1 MDGAEGTNAFT
12 YKVMSVLP
20 SSVCW
25 KFTGFP
31 YKDEAYTFIYMSIDS
46 GESTLQI

>member
-1 MDGAEGTNAFT
+1 MDGAESTDTFT
-12 YKVMSVLP
+12 HKVMSVLL
-20 SSVCW
+20 SSVCR